1 MPDAPESGTPPGASG
16 SSSGS
21 SGSSS
26 RSSGSSSSE
35 DALRRLEQRLDQ
47 ASAKAERLFAEAA
60 AHAAGVVGSG
70 ATGSGATGSGA
81 ADSGATGSGA
91 TGSGAAD
98 SGATGSGRTG
108 PGATGDSGKVPP
120 AGWQTP
126 GEAPSEAHSDL
137 DLLMQ
142 LIQSVRDLIPP
153 DLQHRL
159 AAAVRELLLA
169 LRALIDWY
177 LERMDHRRQE
187 SVQIQDIPI
196 L

>member
-1 MPDAPESGTPPGASG
+1 MPDAPESGAPSGTSGSSSSGGSGSSGASG
-16 SSSGS
+16 SSSGA
-21 SGSSS
+21 S
-26 RSSGSSSSE
+26 RSSSSE
-35 DALRRLEQRLDQ
+35 DALRRLERRLDQ

-60 AHAAGVVGSG
+60 AHAAGAAGSG
-70 ATGSGATGSGA
+70 ATGSGATGSGP
-81 ADSGATGSGA
+81 TGSGA
-91 TGSGAAD
+91 TGSGPAG
-98 SGATGSGRTG
+98 SGATED
-108 PGATGDSGKVPP
+108 PGKLPP

-126 GEAPSEAHSDL
+126 GDPPETHSDL
-137 DLLMQ
+137 DLLMH

-153 DLQHRL
+153 DLQRRL

-177 LERMDHRRQE
+177 LERIDRRREE

>member
-1 MPDAPESGTPPGASG
+1 MPDAPESGAPPGASG

-70 ATGSGATGSGA
+70 AT
-81 ADSGATGSGA
+81 DSGATGSGG
-91 TGSGAAD
+91 TDSGAA
-98 SGATGSGRTG
+98 GSGRTG
-108 PGATGDSGKVPP
+108 PGATGDPGKLPP